1 MVEKLTN
8 VTLCSNSRRI
18 GTLHILKTFGPIL
31 QHKWIMLKMLFC
43 HTSGKSA
50 VHKIYPKSQMAL
62 CIFDVFRAQI
72 GEDFLDFL
80 SENNVRVVYVQC
92 PSAKI

>member
-1 MVEKLTN
+1 
-8 VTLCSNSRRI
+8 
-18 GTLHILKTFGPIL
+18 
-31 QHKWIMLKMLFC
+31 
-43 HTSGKSA
+43 
-50 VHKIYPKSQMAL
+50 MAL